1 MNNKPNRKKQAMRQR
16 RPLFN
21 LPNALT
27 LSRFVFA
34 PVLLFLI
41 LQLRDPANDPDAW
54 KTSLAMLIILVVALL
69 TDLIDGSV
77 ARARGEV
84 TNFGKIMDP
93 VADSTL
99 FMTILFG
106 LASSMRFG
114 DAVSIWMPILVLY
127 REIGMHIL
135 RRYAALKGHAA
146 PAKLSGKAKMF
157 SQSMVTAVFLLLVF
171 LRDYTFANNPNGA
184 LISEMTLD
192 SAAFWVG
199 IFTVAVNLLSLI
211 EYSRD
216 IPELIAEYV
225 GTDSQRKQTSSGRRK

>member
-1 MNNKPNRKKQAMRQR
+1 MRKR

-21 LPNALT
+21 LPNTLT
-27 LSRFVFA
+27 LSRFFFA
-34 PVLLFLI
+34 PVLLWLT
-41 LQLRDPANDPDAW
+41 LKLRDPANDLNAW
-54 KTSLAMLIILVVALL
+54 KSSLAMLIILAVALL
-69 TDLIDGSV
+69 TDLVDGTV

-106 LASSMRFG
+106 LSSSMRFG
-114 DAVSIWMPILVLY
+114 SAISIWMPILVLY

-157 SQSMVTAVFLLLVF
+157 SQSMITAVFLLLVF
-171 LRDYTFANNPNGA
+171 LRDYTFANDPNGA
-184 LISEMTLD
+184 LIGEPML
-192 SAAFWVG
+192 SAIAFWVG

-225 GTDSQRKQTSSGRRK
+225 ATDSVRNQPAQEKRATPEKRT